1 MNKNLLLLCALIF
14 LLLIPAAGFGENR
27 QELIE
32 QMASGSIN
40 WSTATI
46 LSKGIGAP
54 PQKSYGKPQARPLA
68 LRAARLDA
76 MRNILEAVQGV
87 RIDSTT
93 VVRNFA
99 TESDVI
105 LAKVEGMTCH
115 AAAKKLG
122 VHSVTVKRWAKA
134 NGITALLPR
143 GKAAY
148 ANRWEEWTATVL
160 RPVQTRQMRE
170 YLAAGGLE
178 G

>member
-1 MNKNLLLLCALIF
+1 M
-14 LLLIPAAGFGENR
+14 
-27 QELIE
+27 
-32 QMASGSIN
+32 
-40 WSTATI
+40 
-46 LSKGIGAP
+46 
-54 PQKSYGKPQARPLA
+54 GKP
-68 LRAARLDA
+68 
-76 MRNILEAVQGV
+76 
-87 RIDSTT
+87 
-93 VVRNFA
+93 F
-99 TESDVI
+99 TEERKAEIVTQMHE